1 MRLAYTSLMYLLR
14 FIPRLVPVAL
24 LALAGCGQTGA
35 LYMPDEGVETPVEVR
50 TTQTPAPESAPAPA
64 PPPAAAPAPE
74 PEPKPEDKDKD
85 QPKGP

>member
-1 MRLAYTSLMYLLR
+1 MPVNRFLLR
-14 FIPRLVPVAL
+14 ILPAAM

-35 LYMPDEGVETPVEVR
+35 LYLPDEGVSTPVEVR
-50 TTQTPAPESAPAPA
+50 TTQTPAPETAPTPAPT
-64 PPPAAAPAPE
+64 PTPA

>member
-1 MRLAYTSLMYLLR
+1 MTLAYTSPMRVPRNLR
-14 FIPRLVPVAL
+14 PLVPLAL

-50 TTQTPAPESAPAPA
+50 TSTTPAATPAPATEAAPASAPAPA
-64 PPPAAAPAPE
+64 PDE
-74 PEPKPEDKDKD
+74 KDKDKD

>member
-1 MRLAYTSLMYLLR
+1 MNLSR
-14 FIPRLVPVAL
+14 FVSRLVPAVL
-24 LALAGCGQTGA
+24 VALAGCGQTGA

-50 TTQTPAPESAPAPA
+50 TTQTPAPAPAPTA
-64 PPPAAAPAPE
+64 E

>member
-1 MRLAYTSLMYLLR
+1 MDLLR
-14 FIPRLVPVAL
+14 LMPRLVPAVL

-50 TTQTPAPESAPAPA
+50 TTQTPAPAPAPT
-64 PPPAAAPAPE
+64 PAPV
-74 PEPKPEDKDKD
+74 PKPEDKDKD

>member
-1 MRLAYTSLMYLLR
+1 MCVPR
-14 FIPRLVPVAL
+14 FIHRVVPAVL
-24 LALAGCGQTGA
+24 FALAGCGQTGA
-35 LYMPDEGVETPVEVR
+35 LYMPDEGVTTPVEVR

-64 PPPAAAPAPE
+64 PA

>member
-1 MRLAYTSLMYLLR
+1 MRLAYTSPMSLKR
-14 FIPRLVPVAL
+14 FILRLVPAAL

-35 LYMPDEGVETPVEVR
+35 LYMPDEGVTTPVEVR

-64 PPPAAAPAPE
+64 PA

>member
-1 MRLAYTSLMYLLR
+1 MAWTR
-14 FIPRLVPVAL
+14 FIPLLVPAAL

-35 LYMPDEGVETPVEVR
+35 LYLPDEGVETPVEVR

-64 PPPAAAPAPE
+64 PAPA
-74 PEPKPEDKDKD
+74 PKPEDKDKD